1 MAVYRNF
8 ITDAITRK
16 RMSYYPPDQLANGPD
31 RLLQP
36 VADPAD
42 AAALFAR
49 WAPALGNDSIPAVD
63 PLTGQVERGYFEEL
77 PWDE

>member
-8 ITDAITRK
+8 ITAAIARK
-16 RMSYYPPDQLANGPD
+16 QNSFYPPDQLANGPD
-31 RLLQP
+31 RFLQP
-36 VADPAD
+36 VADPMAVVALQSRW
-42 AAALFAR
+42 AAAL
-49 WAPALGNDSIPAVD
+49 GNQSAPAVD

>member
-1 MAVYRNF
+1 MAVFSNF
-8 ITDAITRK
+8 ITAAIARK
-16 RMSYYPPDQLANGPD
+16 RNSFYPPDQLANGPD

-36 VADPAD
+36 VANP
-42 AAALFAR
+42 AAAVLLNAK
-49 WAPALGNDSIPAVD
+49 WAAALGNDSIPAVD